1 MAKHGFE
8 RGKRGFHTIPKGLFP
23 SPDAE
28 TKAIPLSDGLS
39 WEIKARCPQGPFF
52 SICFWERIL
61 QEVGR

>member
-1 MAKHGFE
+1 MGTKFFTS
-8 RGKRGFHTIPKGLFP
+8 KRKRPSS

-61 QEVGR
+61 QEVDR